1 MIHYNDLETRSSL
14 QDGGFLE
21 SEHTADLA
29 LEVWAPSLSTLFV
42 NAAKGMFAACGLQ
55 VIERG
60 GHKNHTIRLHGEDNE
75 NLLVKFLS
83 ELLYLSERERAGF
96 IEYQVNLADNTLQ
109 AIVTAVAL
117 QSIDKH
123 IKAVTYH
130 DLAIHN
136 EEGMYRVRI
145 VFDI

>member
-1 MIHYNDLETRSSL
+1 MESGINV

-29 LEVWAPSLSTLFV
+29 LEVWAPSLETLFV
-42 NAAKGMFAACGLQ
+42 NAAKGMFATSGMQ
-55 VIERG
+55 VIEHSERT
-60 GHKNHTIRLHGEDNE
+60 NYTIRLCGADDE
-75 NLLVKFLS
+75 NLLVNFLS
-83 ELLYLSERERAGF
+83 ELLYLSERDWAGF
-96 IEYQVNLADNTLQ
+96 IDYQISLAGYNLE

-117 QSIDKH
+117 QSIDKQ

-130 DLAIHN
+130 DLVIEH
-136 EEGMYRVRI
+136 EEGIYCVKI